1 MLPTLAMCVADDHVK
16 TVEKMIHYFMV
27 RLMAEANEE
36 TEHKVWCD
44 TELSRNE
51 SMGKVKTEVVERLQA
66 EIDESKGSVAA

>member
-44 TELSRNE
+44 TELSRN
-51 SMGKVKTEVVERLQA
+51 
-66 EIDESKGSVAA
+66 